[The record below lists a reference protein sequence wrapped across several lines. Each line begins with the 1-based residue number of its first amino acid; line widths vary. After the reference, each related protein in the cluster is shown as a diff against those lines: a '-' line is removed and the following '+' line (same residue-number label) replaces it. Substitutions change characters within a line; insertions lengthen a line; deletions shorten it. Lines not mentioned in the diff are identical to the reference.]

1 MEQRGLGDICIR
13 ASMDDS
19 SGLLGLCDSDD
30 HAYDEMI
37 MIAGY
42 YRLYHSNG

>member
-13 ASMDDS
+13 ASRRNN

-30 HAYDEMI
+30 HAYDVMI
-37 MIAGY
+37 MVAGY
-42 YRLYHSNG
+42 YRPYHSNG